1 MACDYLRSL
10 FPSCSRCISLPFA
23 WWMPFPAGAGGIYP
37 VGSGTWVVR
46 VPCFQWGRFGL
57 GVCMLLCWA
66 AKEGFCCLLCHFFPQ
81 AKLVIPG
88 GGILFKFVIAL
99 LLQIS
104 LRLND
109 RDNGGKC
116 MVLSMQVILLVIWRY
131 SDRDNGGKEVHELS
145 ETNAWIQ

>member
-1 MACDYLRSL
+1 M
-10 FPSCSRCISLPFA
+10 
-23 WWMPFPAGAGGIYP
+23 
-37 VGSGTWVVR
+37 
-46 VPCFQWGRFGL
+46 
-57 GVCMLLCWA
+57 
-66 AKEGFCCLLCHFFPQ
+66 
-81 AKLVIPG
+81 
-88 GGILFKFVIAL
+88 FKFVIAL